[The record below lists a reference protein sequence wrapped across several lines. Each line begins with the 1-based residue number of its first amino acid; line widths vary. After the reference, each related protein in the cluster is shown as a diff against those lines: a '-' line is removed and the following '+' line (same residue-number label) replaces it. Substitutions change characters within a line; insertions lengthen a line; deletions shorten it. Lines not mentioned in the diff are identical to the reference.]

1 MTNEQ
6 KAQAYLMKL
15 DGMSLEEIGQH
26 FGVTRERI
34 RQVIPA
40 PPDEIRGQYRAKQ
53 RSKYDDMIYP
63 ALAQWL
69 YDHRFT
75 FSRFAHEIGRTESS
89 VGRWFKG
96 KNEMPKSAIDAI
108 LKRTGLTYEEAF
120 LKDEDSSE
128 LLKDC
133 G

>member
-15 DGMSLEEIGQH
+15 NGMSLEEIGQH

-34 RQVIPA
+34 RQIIPTS
-40 PPDEIRGQYRAKQ
+40 PEESRSGYRAKQ
-53 RSKYDDMIYP
+53 RSKYDRVAYP

-69 YDHRFT
+69 YDHRYT
-75 FSRFAHEIGRTESS
+75 FSRFAREIGCTGQA
-89 VGRWFKG
+89 VGRWLKG
-96 KNEMPKSAIDAI
+96 ENNVPKSAIDAM
-108 LKRTGLTYEEAF
+108 LKLTGLTYEEAF
-120 LKDEDSSE
+120 DTKKGDFII
-128 LLKDC
+128 LKDC